1 MAALQ
6 PRSMHFLV
14 TSRLFWVLTGG
25 YDQNR
30 SNACGAH
37 LDLVAAKNGEAYK
50 QNQIN
55 YPMKN
60 LKLRTLMATVLA
72 LQICVTFAGPVSDRI
87 KVTVRG
93 KGPDVLLIPGLASS
107 SAVWDAT
114 AKQLENHFRLH
125 IIQVAGF
132 AGSPAGANATGA
144 ILQPMVDAIDLYI
157 KTNQIKSL
165 KMVGHSLG
173 GLVGMMLAVQSPRT
187 LTN

>member
-37 LDLVAAKNGEAYK
+37 LDLVAAKNGESVQTK
-50 QNQIN
+50 SNQLSHEKLET
-55 YPMKN
+55 KN
-60 LKLRTLMATVLA
+60 LDGHGSGLA
-72 LQICVTFAGPVSDRI
+72 DLCHFAGPVSDRI

-132 AGSPAGANATGA
+132 AGSPAGANATA
-144 ILQPMVDAIDLYI
+144 RSFSRWLTPLTFNQNQPDQVAE
-157 KTNQIKSL
+157 
-165 KMVGHSLG
+165 MVGHSLG
-173 GLVGMMLAVQSPRT
+173 GLVGMMLAVQYPRT